1 MSNRTPEIIQH
12 FVHAEACPWVLPA
25 LAKLGPRLGRDG
37 FCGFEKRGRFI
48 ELKHVAG
55 FEIEP
60 GTNAYRNGDLA
71 FGGKRCAH
79 GLKVRQKRKEL
90 KEGVPEGWMQTVRS
104 SATRRFCHPAGVRA
118 PFGPV
123 SGGGAARHTPANILR
138 CLRHLP
144 RFPEETVRLHQCLRH
159 LGRRPRAVSGGN
171 RAQLLTGTGF

>member
-104 SATRRFCHPAGVRA
+104 SATRRFCHPAGVRP

-123 SGGGAARHTPANILR
+123 SGGVSTH
-138 CLRHLP
+138 
-144 RFPEETVRLHQCLRH
+144 RLISCDASGISR
-159 LGRRPRAVSGGN
+159 GSRREPDGCTNASAISGGAPVRFRVETARN
-171 RAQLLTGTGF
+171 F

>member
-1 MSNRTPEIIQH
+1 MSSRTPEIIQH
-12 FVHAEACPWVLPA
+12 FVHAEAGPWVLPA

-104 SATRRFCHPAGVRA
+104 SATPRLCHPAGVRA
-118 PFGPV
+118 LLGPCPV
-123 SGGGAARHTPANILR
+123 VALRATHRLLSCDASGISRGSRREPYGG
-138 CLRHLP
+138 CL
-144 RFPEETVRLHQCLRH
+144 
-159 LGRRPRAVSGGN
+159 GSRREQRG
-171 RAQLLTGTGF
+171 